1 MQNKETDPEEDKQLI
16 RIRGFVPFLLI
27 HRIYFN
33 TSLYR
38 SFIFLTS
45 SNVISHRK
53 KSPILSVAQ
62 NNKTVR
68 QILVTGVMTPSLT
81 SVGQGF

>member
-38 SFIFLTS
+38 SFNFFDFKQCHLTS
-45 SNVISHRK
+45 QDVSN
-53 KSPILSVAQ
+53 SVRCAEQ
-62 NNKTVR
+62 
-68 QILVTGVMTPSLT
+68 
-81 SVGQGF
+81 